1 MRNPPRPPASLR
13 DCSRPARCYAAAM
26 RRPPSVASR
35 FLHGWAGR
43 LLAVLALVGQV
54 ALGGVV
60 LPDDRPADAGA
71 WIDAVS
77 VLCSTGQPAPG
88 TPAPTHRPPPGALC
102 PLSVALALPAAL
114 PAPGGVAPA
123 PSSPQAG
130 AYRPLPQARAPPA
143 PPAGAAWPRG
153 PPVLS

>member
-1 MRNPPRPPASLR
+1 
-13 DCSRPARCYAAAM
+13 M
-26 RRPPSVASR
+26 RRPPSAISPS
-35 FLHGWAGR
+35 LHGWAGR
-43 LLAVLALVGQV
+43 VLAVLALVGQV

-88 TPAPTHRPPPGALC
+88 TPAPAHRPPAGALC
-102 PLSVALALPAAL
+102 PFSVALALPAAL
-114 PAPGGVAPA
+114 PASGVVVPA
-123 PSSPQAG
+123 SPSALAG

-153 PPVLS
+153 PPALS